1 MQGLSTALASGKD
14 VKLSEDIEFDSS
26 LTIPANKEVTI
37 DLNGKTITAETNIP
51 FLVSEGATLNVK
63 NGTIDSKAD
72 AIKVV
77 GNNVTINIGEDVTI
91 KSVNNTCIWV
101 NDDEGQQNITI
112 NIAGNL
118 ESKSTSDA
126 AVYVSGNLNNGKK
139 VTMNIT
145 GGSIVSENSTAVY
158 FPADGNLTISG
169 GEITGKECAVEYR
182 GTGLLKIT
190 GGTFTSTG
198 STFTQQAN
206 GNGTTTVAAA
216 VAVVPHNDRTSSVE
230 FTGGTFKATNDD
242 CYAYWIG
249 VKTAAD
255 TSLTTGTID
264 NVSISGV
271 SIITGFSWYQL

>member
-1 MQGLSTALASGKD
+1 M
-14 VKLSEDIEFDSS
+14 
-26 LTIPANKEVTI
+26 TIPADKEVTI
-37 DLNGKTITAETNIP
+37 DLNGKTITAETEIP

-91 KSVNNTCIWV
+91 KSENNTCIWV

-126 AVYVSGNLNNGKK
+126 AVYVSGNLNNGKE

-145 GGSIVSENSTAVY
+145 GGTIVSKNSTAVY

-169 GEITGKECAVEYR
+169 GELIGKENAVEYR

-190 GGTFTSTG
+190 GGKFKTTADTFIKG
-198 STFTQQAN
+198 AN
-206 GNGTTTVAAA
+206 SNGTTIEGAA
-216 VAVVPHNDRTSSVE
+216 VAVSPHNGRTPRVKI
-230 FTGGTFKATNDD
+230 TGGNFIANNPTN
-242 CYAYWIG
+242 CYAFWEG
-249 VKTAAD
+249 PENTGTAVGTVNVSD
-255 TSLTTGTID
+255 WTTTGLVHSSQNPSICTD
-264 NVSISGV
+264 NSNH
-271 SIITGFSWYQL
+271 